1 MAHLISEIIQNK
13 PSLQLTQTLRSR
25 SLYDVLV
32 SENPRT
38 EDKRT
43 IVVIRSI
50 QQQVDVRWVPTT
62 LQWADTLTKLSD
74 KLVMTFVEWLRRP
87 WIQLREM
94 SAERHSTQK
103 KNTSVKFQDQPHG
116 EACA

>member
-1 MAHLISEIIQNK
+1 M
-13 PSLQLTQTLRSR
+13 TDCR

-50 QQQVDVRWVPTT
+50 QQHLQRLDVHWVPTQ
-62 LQWADTLTKLSD
+62 LQWADSLTKLSD
-74 KLVMTFVEWLRRP
+74 KLLLGFVSWLKRP

-94 SAERHSTQK
+94 PHDPRSTQQ
-103 KNTSVKFQDQPHG
+103 NTMSVKFEHSIHEG
-116 EACA
+116 MST